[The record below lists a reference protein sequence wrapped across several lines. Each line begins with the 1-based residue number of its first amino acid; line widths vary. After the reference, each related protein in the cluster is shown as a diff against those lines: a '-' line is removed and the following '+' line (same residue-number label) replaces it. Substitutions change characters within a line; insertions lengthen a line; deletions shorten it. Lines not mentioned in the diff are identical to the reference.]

1 MRVILVRR
9 CFLVGVMSAL
19 LFGVGNVQAQ
29 RGAKVPPEHANQEP
43 INHLPNPYET
53 VRDFGTLPDGRT
65 WGSVSALNVDID
77 GVHIW
82 VADRCG
88 SNSCAESNVDPI
100 VKMDPEGN
108 VVKSFG
114 AELITWPHGMDVDSE
129 GNVWIVDARSPNQR
143 ELDRTPNAPMKGHQ
157 VVKFSPDGDVLL
169 VLGSPGERG
178 DPPTHFHHTQQPR
191 YEPVCAPL

>member
-114 AELITWPHGMDVDSE
+114 AGLITWPHGMDVDSE
-129 GNVWIVDARSPNQR
+129 GNVWIVDARFGPLIVDLGISGWHER
-143 ELDRTPNAPMKGHQ
+143 IRKGRKSTHGPDMAVMTRSLTHQ
-157 VVKFSPDGDVLL
+157 I
-169 VLGSPGERG
+169 EM
-178 DPPTHFHHTQQPR
+178 
-191 YEPVCAPL
+191 

>member
-1 MRVILVRR
+1 MHVTAILRIILV
-9 CFLVGVMSAL
+9 VIG
-19 LFGVGNVQAQ
+19 FGVPLGSVDALAQ
-29 RGAKVPPEHANQEP
+29 RGAKVPPEHANQTP

-88 SNSCAESNVDPI
+88 SNSCAESDVDPI

-114 AELITWPHGMDVDSE
+114 AGMITWPHGMDVDS
-129 GNVWIVDARSPNQR
+129 
-143 ELDRTPNAPMKGHQ
+143 
-157 VVKFSPDGDVLL
+157 
-169 VLGSPGERG
+169 
-178 DPPTHFHHTQQPR
+178 
-191 YEPVCAPL
+191 

>member
-1 MRVILVRR
+1 MILVRR
-9 CFLVGVMSAL
+9 CLLVGVMSAL

-29 RGAKVPPEHANQEP
+29 RGAKVPPEHANQDP

-88 SNSCAESNVDPI
+88 
-100 VKMDPEGN
+100 
-108 VVKSFG
+108 
-114 AELITWPHGMDVDSE
+114 
-129 GNVWIVDARSPNQR
+129 
-143 ELDRTPNAPMKGHQ
+143 
-157 VVKFSPDGDVLL
+157 
-169 VLGSPGERG
+169 
-178 DPPTHFHHTQQPR
+178 
-191 YEPVCAPL
+191 

>member
-1 MRVILVRR
+1 MFAV
-9 CFLVGVMSAL
+9 L
-19 LFGVGNVQAQ
+19 LGTGDAQAQ

-88 SNSCAESNVDPI
+88 SNSCA
-100 VKMDPEGN
+100 
-108 VVKSFG
+108 
-114 AELITWPHGMDVDSE
+114 
-129 GNVWIVDARSPNQR
+129 
-143 ELDRTPNAPMKGHQ
+143 
-157 VVKFSPDGDVLL
+157 
-169 VLGSPGERG
+169 
-178 DPPTHFHHTQQPR
+178 
-191 YEPVCAPL
+191 